1 MLITDDGTEIT
12 LTQDAAAD
20 NQIILQVSQG
30 GLSTEFFCSD
40 EEDVGL
46 LS

>member
-12 LTQDAAAD
+12 LAAEFNKD
-20 NQIILQVSQG
+20 NQIILQVSPA

-40 EEDVGL
+40 EEDTGL
-46 LS
+46 IS